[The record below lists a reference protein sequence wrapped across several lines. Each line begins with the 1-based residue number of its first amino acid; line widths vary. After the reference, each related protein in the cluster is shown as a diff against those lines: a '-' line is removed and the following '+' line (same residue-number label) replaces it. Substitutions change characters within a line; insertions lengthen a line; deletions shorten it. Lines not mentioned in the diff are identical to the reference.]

1 MDTFTFGKEGRR
13 LLVDHLLDSLD
24 SSKDM
29 VLVTSADGP
38 LTYVNE
44 AGMKMLG
51 LKKWEDGLRL
61 SEFRPAWAIRY
72 SENEIIPTARRLG
85 NWQGESVFLNIHGE
99 EVPVVQSVQ
108 VIPTSGSD
116 KETILIIARKI
127 SDSSEEADIIENYE
141 EYYKLFF
148 HKSAEAIYLLNA
160 ATKRVLYANPAFFDY
175 LGYTP
180 EDLRNLYIYD
190 FVFHEKKSI
199 DGFLASV
206 WESKE
211 MFLGARQ
218 WKRKDDSVIDVFVSL
233 TLLVHQGK
241 PVYVVTARDIS
252 TELAAQRRYFESESR
267 YELLLEHLND
277 GLLQVDNDD
286 RILFVNNR
294 LCELTGYT
302 VEELVGNYA
311 FQVLLGKDDQHKMRE
326 RISRRTVAPLS
337 DRYEIRIRLKS
348 GEVRWFQ
355 NSTTR
360 MTDESGNVTGSI
372 GLLRDIHD
380 QKATERQLEYKMR
393 ELDTFVY
400 KASHDLKAPLNSL
413 QGLLDLAVEQNED
426 PAIGQYLQLMGKKTL
441 KLHSVLMGLLEVS
454 VLQEGKVNRT
464 QIGLRD
470 FVLEI
475 FESFDTK
482 AEAAGI
488 ELRCDIDAEFRLST
502 DRKVLES
509 LLQNLIHNAV
519 NYHRRE
525 GEGRFVELT
534 AEKRFGKDHIRVR
547 DNGPGIPEVIRD
559 KVFDMFYRGS
569 NDSEGSGLGLYIVK
583 TGAEKL
589 GGGVRLESKEEEGT
603 VFELV
608 IGG

>member
-1 MDTFTFGKEGRR
+1 VDNVTVGKGSRR
-13 LLVDHLLDSLD
+13 TLVDHLLESLD

-29 VLVTSADGP
+29 VLVTSIEGP

-44 AGMKMLG
+44 AGMKILG
-51 LKKWEDGLRL
+51 IEDWVDGLRL
-61 SEFRPAWAIRY
+61 SEFRPSWAIRY

-85 NWQGESVFLNIHGE
+85 NWRGESVFLNTSGE
-99 EVPVVQSVQ
+99 EVAVIQSVQ
-108 VIPTSGSD
+108 IIPTTESNN
-116 KETILIIARKI
+116 ETILIIARQI
-127 SDSSEEADIIENYE
+127 SDSSEEEDVIENYE
-141 EYYKLFF
+141 EYYRLFF

-180 EDLRNLYIYD
+180 EDLKNLYIYD

-199 DGFLASV
+199 DGFLATV

-218 WKRKDDSVIDVFVSL
+218 WKRKDGSVIDVFVSL

-252 TELAAQRRYFESESR
+252 VELAAQRRYFESESR
-267 YELLLEHLND
+267 YELLVEHLND
-277 GLLQVDNDD
+277 GLLQVDNED

-294 LCELTGYT
+294 LCELTGYS
-302 VEELVGNYA
+302 EGELVGNYA
-311 FQVLLGKDDQHKMRE
+311 FQILLEKEDQKAMRE
-326 RISRRTVAPLS
+326 RVSRRTKAPFS
-337 DRYEIRIRLKS
+337 DRYEIRLRLKS

-360 MTDESGNVTGSI
+360 MTDESGNVHGSI

-380 QKATERQLEYKMR
+380 QKETERRLEYKMR

-413 QGLLDLAVEQNED
+413 QGLLDLALEENKD
-426 PAIGQYLQLMGKKTL
+426 PEIDHFLQLMGKKTV

-454 VLQEGKVNRT
+454 VMQEGKINAT
-464 QIGLRD
+464 TFPLRP
-470 FVLEI
+470 FCLSI
-475 FESFDTK
+475 FESFDQK
-482 AEAAGI
+482 AEEAGI
-488 ELRCDIDAEFRLST
+488 SLRCTVPEDYELTT
-502 DRKVLES
+502 DQKILES
-509 LLQNLIHNAV
+509 IIQNLVHNAI
-519 NYHRRE
+519 NYHRKD
-525 GEGRFVELT
+525 GEGRFVELSVEPV
-534 AEKRFGKDHIRVR
+534 AGKPCIRVK
-547 DNGPGIPEVIRD
+547 DNGPGIPEEIQE
-559 KVFDMFYRGS
+559 KVFDMFYRGH

-583 TGAEKL
+583 TGVEKL
-589 GGGVRLESKEEEGT
+589 GGTVKLISKVGGGT
-603 VFELV
+603 VFEL
-608 IGG
+608 GRG